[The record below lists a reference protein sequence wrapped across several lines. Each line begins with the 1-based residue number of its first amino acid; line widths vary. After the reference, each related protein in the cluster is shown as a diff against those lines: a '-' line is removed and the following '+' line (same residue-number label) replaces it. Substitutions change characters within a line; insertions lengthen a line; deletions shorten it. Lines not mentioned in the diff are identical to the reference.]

1 MELRQLKYFV
11 KLAETLNFSMAAKE
25 LFITQSTLSHQILQ
39 LENDFQ
45 QPLFLRNSHEVSLTE
60 AGETLLPLAKETLMS
75 ADNCLLR
82 LDELKHLVG
91 GELNIGVTFS
101 FASIMAETVTA
112 FLRKYPHVKMNV
124 TQSTMAE
131 LIAQLENHE
140 FDFVLAFR
148 PTVANPKIESRVL
161 FHHRLAA
168 IVNEHHALAS
178 RTTITLEELQRYDL
192 ALTRR
197 GTQARSAFRHAI
209 ADHDYHYKIKVEMN
223 TVYLLFRLVRESN
236 YVTILSESTVVGEN
250 GLKAIPI
257 VDTDTPDKEMQGC
270 IHLLKTP
277 RSSSA
282 CSATVPPSSATPL
295 KNFDF
300 HISYH
305 YVFYHG
311 QQGCHR
317 SRHRSRS
324 LRLCHRHLYGLWHR
338 TVAAGFVT
346 L

>member
-124 TQSTMAE
+124 TV
-131 LIAQLENHE
+131 H
-140 FDFVLAFR
+140 
-148 PTVANPKIESRVL
+148 
-161 FHHRLAA
+161 
-168 IVNEHHALAS
+168 
-178 RTTITLEELQRYDL
+178 
-192 ALTRR
+192 
-197 GTQARSAFRHAI
+197 
-209 ADHDYHYKIKVEMN
+209 
-223 TVYLLFRLVRESN
+223 
-236 YVTILSESTVVGEN
+236 N
-250 GLKAIPI
+250 G
-257 VDTDTPDKEMQGC
+257 
-270 IHLLKTP
+270 
-277 RSSSA
+277 
-282 CSATVPPSSATPL
+282 
-295 KNFDF
+295 
-300 HISYH
+300 
-305 YVFYHG
+305 
-311 QQGCHR
+311 
-317 SRHRSRS
+317 
-324 LRLCHRHLYGLWHR
+324 
-338 TVAAGFVT
+338 
-346 L
+346 

>member
-1 MELRQLKYFV
+1 MELRQLKYFA

-39 LENDFQ
+39 LENDLQ
-45 QPLFLRNSHEVSLTE
+45 QPLFLRNSHEVTLTE
-60 AGETLLPLAKETLMS
+60 AGQALLPLAKETLTA

-82 LDELKHLVG
+82 LDELKYLVG

-131 LIAQLENHE
+131 LISQLENHE
-140 FDFVLAFR
+140 FDFVLAFK
-148 PTVANPKIESRVL
+148 PSVANPKIESRVL

-178 RTTITLEELQRYDL
+178 HQNITLEELQRYDL

-209 ADHDYHYKIKVEMN
+209 ADLDYQIKVEMN

-236 YVTILSESTVVGEN
+236 YVTILSESTVVGEQ

-257 VDTDTPDKEMQGC
+257 IDTDTPDKQMLGC
-270 IHLLKTP
+270 IHLLKN
-277 RSSSA
+277 A
-282 CSATVPPSSATPL
+282 YV
-295 KNFDF
+295 K
-300 HISYH
+300 IS
-305 YVFYHG
+305 
-311 QQGCHR
+311 
-317 SRHRSRS
+317 
-324 LRLCHRHLYGLWHR
+324 
-338 TVAAGFVT
+338 T
-346 L
+346 

>member
-11 KLAETLNFSMAAKE
+11 RLAETLNFSQAAKD

-39 LENDFQ
+39 LENEFQ

-60 AGETLLPLAKETLMS
+60 AGQTLLPLAKETLLS
-75 ADNCLLR
+75 AENCQLR
-82 LDELKHLVG
+82 LDELRHLVG

-112 FLRKYPHVKMNV
+112 FLRQYPHVKMNV

-140 FDFVLAFR
+140 LDFVLAFR
-148 PTVANPKIESRVL
+148 PTVANPKIESQVL

-168 IVNEHHALAS
+168 IINEHHALAS
-178 RTTITLEELQRYDL
+178 HDTITLEELQRYDL

-236 YVTILSESTVVGEN
+236 YVTILSESTVYGEP

-257 VDTDTPDKEMQGC
+257 VDTDTPEKEMLGC
-270 IHLLKTP
+270 IHT
-277 RSSSA
+277 
-282 CSATVPPSSATPL
+282 L
-295 KNFDF
+295 KNA
-300 HISYH
+300 
-305 YVFYHG
+305 YVKNST
-311 QQGCHR
+311 R
-317 SRHRSRS
+317 E
-324 LRLCHRHLYGLWHR
+324 
-338 TVAAGFVT
+338 FVKMLGEST
-346 L
+346 SVVRMDIRE

>member
-1 MELRQLKYFV
+1 MACTNKSETTDEVNNFTIHRGTNISHWLSQNNEDRGEARRQHIQ
-11 KLAETLNFSMAAKE
+11 ED
-25 LFITQSTLSHQILQ
+25 
-39 LENDFQ
+39 DF
-45 QPLFLRNSHEVSLTE
+45 
-60 AGETLLPLAKETLMS
+60 A
-75 ADNCLLR
+75 R
-82 LDELKHLVG
+82 LDSLGFDFVRLP
-91 GELNIGVTFS
+91 I
-101 FASIMAETVTA
+101 SIMAETVTA

-168 IVNEHHALAS
+168 IVNERHALAS

-197 GTQARSAFRHAI
+197 GTQARSAFRHTI

-257 VDTDTPDKEMQGC
+257 TDTDTPDKEMQGC
-270 IHLLKTP
+270 IHLLKNSYVKNSTKEFV
-277 RSSSA
+277 RMLSNSSS
-282 CSATVPPSSATPL
+282 
-295 KNFDF
+295 
-300 HISYH
+300 I
-305 YVFYHG
+305 
-311 QQGCHR
+311 
-317 SRHRSRS
+317 
-324 LRLCHRHLYGLWHR
+324 LRN
-338 TVAAGFVT
+338 T
-346 L
+346 LEEL